1 MLKFPDIPIMNI
13 SNNIDVSSRTAM
25 DMKPKTISVVTR
37 KDHVLQLDLGKS
49 PNDEWRISS
58 NVQIYIESVV
68 NTITIQGQPLH
79 SVLMLSKEACLAFK
93 NDFLATIY

>member
-1 MLKFPDIPIMNI
+1 
-13 SNNIDVSSRTAM
+13 M